1 MRYSYPPIA
10 GKLSFF
16 TSPLASLSI
25 TGRTLAIGIPLLGG
39 LLLSIFWL
47 TGRLSDDMIS
57 RAIARNTRLQALAMA
72 HELERI
78 VGETRNQLLVLAAGR
93 MNQEEMIH
101 RLKIRPLT
109 ESARYRELAFLGV
122 SPENRFLLLNY
133 GGEIFSVPNEVAREA
148 RLSPFQKFVAERRAG
163 HVVLSEPLEVVY
175 PMLPIEGLVQ
185 SLSLFV
191 MRLSTPVYDAE
202 GTFQG
207 VLILSFDLSTLRDT
221 LNVFSSAR
229 SPLYD
234 AENSST
240 SSMFFDAKGWILFQS
255 GKLNGAKAPL
265 STDGVRSGIKGDFGR
280 PDFSIAFR
288 PAPEQENFWSI
299 VSEVQA
305 GRSGHT
311 IVRGRFVLSEGQ
323 MSQKIVSYAP
333 LYFSSSEGA
342 PPKLVGGVSITETNP
357 ASGSH
362 GFHLFG
368 VYAICSLVALF
379 CLAVAL
385 YYMGRSLARPIN
397 HLAQAIRGE
406 GEAAVP
412 ARLNIHPI
420 PLELML
426 VQNETNLLLERI
438 KAMQEETLMRE
449 AAVNAQWQR
458 QPMPVASP
466 MEDAVGIVGET
477 PAIQDLR
484 IHIHKAA
491 SVFAD
496 VLIIGETGT
505 GKEMAA
511 DAIHRQCSRNA
522 GPFISINC
530 GALDENLLMDT
541 LFGHVKGAFTE
552 ARADRKGAFLA
563 AEGGTLMLDEIA
575 NASPKV
581 QQALLR
587 ALAIR
592 RIRPLGSDTELP
604 YNARIIA
611 ATNVD
616 LLQMAKDL
624 LFREDLFYRLAVITI
639 KTPPLRDHKEDI
651 PLLAQYFLEQA
662 AQAQLAPPPQLT
674 KGALDRLV
682 NYDWPGNV
690 RELKNVLIRA
700 MAFSESA
707 LIYAESIVFGDTT
720 LPRSTATQNGTL
732 ATDSQAAP
740 TAPSL
745 PAVPTSVVPTYAG
758 PMQTGDFL
766 PDEPG
771 AAEFAPN
778 KARIAAVEP
787 HIAPSSGG
795 AINARPSGMRAGDP
809 PLPFNTNPN
818 AGGANNSSLDYPLN
832 PRQKKA
838 LPFIVAAGSI
848 SRQEYQDSIGVHLSM
863 RTAQYDLQEMVTMGL
878 LTKQG
883 RGPALRYVVTAL
895 CARLH
900 S

>member
-10 GKLSFF
+10 GKLFSFA
-16 TSPLASLSI
+16 SPLASLSI
-25 TGRTLAIGIPLLGG
+25 TGRTLIVGIPLLGG

-47 TGRLSDDMIS
+47 TGRLSDDMIN
-57 RAIARNTRLQALAMA
+57 RAIARNTRLQALAIS

-78 VGETRNQLLVLAAGR
+78 VDETRNQLLVLAAGK
-93 MNQEEMIH
+93 MDQAEMIH

-109 ESARYRELAFLGV
+109 ESSRYRELAFLGV

-133 GGEIFSVPNEVAREA
+133 GGEIFPVPNEVAREA
-148 RLSPFQKFVAERRAG
+148 RLSPYQNFVTERRAG

-175 PMLPIEGLVQ
+175 PMLPIDGVVQ

-191 MRLSTPVYDAE
+191 IRLSTPVYDTH
-202 GTFQG
+202 GNFLG

-221 LNVFSSAR
+221 LNIFSSAR

-234 AENSST
+234 PDT
-240 SSMFFDAKGWILFQS
+240 SVSKSISMFFDAKGWILFQS
-255 GKLNGAKAPL
+255 GTKDGPTSRL

-288 PAPEQENFWSI
+288 PAPEQEDFWAI

-305 GRSGHT
+305 GRSGHSF
-311 IVRGRFVLSEGQ
+311 IRGTFVLSEAQ
-323 MSQKIVSYAP
+323 MSQKTVSYAP
-333 LYFSSSEGA
+333 LYFTGGVGEN
-342 PPKLVGGVSITETNP
+342 PKLVGGVALTETSY
-357 ASGSH
+357 ASGSPS
-362 GFHLFG
+362 FHLLG

-385 YYMGRSLARPIN
+385 YYMGRCLARPIN

-412 ARLNIHPI
+412 TPLDIHPI

-426 VQNETNLLLERI
+426 VQNEVNLLLERI

-458 QPMPVASP
+458 QPMPVTNP

-496 VLIIGETGT
+496 VLVIGETGT

-511 DAIHRQCSRNA
+511 DAIHRQSDRSK

-552 ARADRKGAFLA
+552 ARTDRKGAFLA

-592 RIRPLGSDTELP
+592 RIRPLGSDIELP
-604 YNARIIA
+604 FNARIIA

-616 LLQMAKDL
+616 LLQMAKDM

-651 PLLAQYFLEQA
+651 PLLAQYFLQQA
-662 AQAQLAPPPQLT
+662 AHGAPTSPQLS

-690 RELKNVLIRA
+690 RELRNVLIRA
-700 MAFSESA
+700 MVFSEGS
-707 LIYAESIVFGDTT
+707 LIYAESIVFGDTS
-720 LPRSTATQNGTL
+720 LPKVTHAGLNPAASTEPL
-732 ATDSQAAP
+732 AGSAPPVPGIQEDAAGAALADSNPSP
-740 TAPSL
+740 TAGTGTAEALGAGQSPTQPPQPSAQP
-745 PAVPTSVVPTYAG
+745 PAHTQHDAPVGSTS
-758 PMQTGDFL
+758 
-766 PDEPG
+766 
-771 AAEFAPN
+771 AA
-778 KARIAAVEP
+778 
-787 HIAPSSGG
+787 
-795 AINARPSGMRAGDP
+795 
-809 PLPFNTNPN
+809 
-818 AGGANNSSLDYPLN
+818 DYPLN

-838 LPFIVAAGSI
+838 LPIIIAAGSI
-848 SRQEYQDSIGVHLSM
+848 SRQEYQDCVDTHLSM

-883 RGPALRYVVTAL
+883 RGPALRYIVSPL
-895 CARLH
+895 CARLIF
-900 S
+900 